1 MRLRASPARIGCMN
15 ASGTTVRDAS
25 VSMGPG
31 AMALVRMLSPPS
43 SWASC
48 WVIEFTP
55 ALARP

>member
-1 MRLRASPARIGCMN
+1 MK

-55 ALARP
+55 ALASP